1 MQTSIQLQNAQKKYK
16 YYSYASSTGE
26 NNSTCFALAEARSR
40 HASGHPFAHQ
50 RPRIWARKT
59 TIKLVPLAWGL
70 LSCHST
76 YLFLMQSHQVG
87 DAVCLNLWKK
97 KMNQLRGTYNLAIE
111 ASKMQVYNHSSGL
124 RTRKE
129 SAAAEALFC
138 ASHEPVFGQ
147 IVHHCCLEIESHFWV
162 CQTALFLA
170 PRVMSKNYFF
180 PFSLPTKQQL
190 PTSETSQRRQHG

>member
-97 KMNQLRGTYNLAIE
+97 MMNQLRGTYNLAIE

-138 ASHEPVFGQ
+138 ASPRARFWANCAPLLFRNRKPFLGLPDGPFFGSACYVQ
-147 IVHHCCLEIESHFWV
+147 KL
-162 CQTALFLA
+162 LF
-170 PRVMSKNYFF
+170 SIF
-180 PFSLPTKQQL
+180 LPTKQQL